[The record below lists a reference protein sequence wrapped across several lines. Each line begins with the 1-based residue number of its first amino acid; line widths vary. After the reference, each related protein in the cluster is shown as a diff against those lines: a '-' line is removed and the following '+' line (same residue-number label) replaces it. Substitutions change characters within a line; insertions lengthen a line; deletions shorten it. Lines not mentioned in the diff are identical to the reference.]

1 MLGRYKGKREAPRG
15 ENVPGERELDPFT
28 PGAGEKGDP
37 FDQNVTREPAAGVGD
52 PFAEGPASTESAA
65 PEGEDPFEAETVPA
79 EELGDPFAEETGGEG
94 RKLDAFRAG
103 CGRFFRSRKGKVI
116 TTVVCCLLAFVVG
129 GTIALRGWIKPPEIP
144 TAPVE
149 PEETV
154 PEQPEEPAE
163 PTDDEL
169 YPDDGYTG
177 DMPTVSGE
185 RKEGVYTFLLVGT
198 DMGDGNTDTIMVAT
212 YDTKNQNVSIM
223 SIPRDTMINA
233 SWDIKKINSV
243 YSRYSDGIGALKT
256 QISRLVGFTP
266 DFYVKVE
273 LSMFVELVD
282 LVGGVEFYVPQDMNY
297 DDDWQD
303 LHIHLEE
310 GLQVLDGESAM
321 ELVRFRRYAEGD
333 IKRVQVQQDFMK
345 ALIQEC
351 LSLEHW
357 GKIKAYIDLAM
368 ENVETDLD
376 FGSIVWFAA
385 QALGLNGGGALDMDN
400 VYTCTIPANYYA
412 SAWSRATSQEQSY
425 VTIYPNQVV
434 ELVNERFN
442 PYLQDV
448 TTSMLDAMSILS
460 NGDIA
465 SSTGSLRDTQHN
477 AIMAVR
483 RGEAYYDDN
492 GNIVYGTPPTEPE
505 VLQDELGNYYILD
518 ENGNIVYTDESGTPI
533 QPALPLEGTGS
544 EGTGDTTGSADG
556 TGDTGNTDT
565 GSEPTVPGD
574 GGGTGETGGAE
585 ESAGGAGETDGGS
598 GADGAGVPDS
608 GTGDGSAQLPEE
620 PDTPAEPSADE
631 EPPGWL

>member
-79 EELGDPFAEETGGEG
+79 EELGDPFAEETGGDG

>member
-15 ENVPGERELDPFT
+15 ENVPGERELDPFA

-574 GGGTGETGGAE
+574 GGETGETGGAE

-598 GADGAGVPDS
+598 GTDGADVPDS

>member
-15 ENVPGERELDPFT
+15 ENVPRERE
-28 PGAGEKGDP
+28 AGPAAPEMAGDP
-37 FDQNVTREPAAGVGD
+37 FREETAAPMGSGDPFREETAPAEAGEVFTGDGGTD
-52 PFAEGPASTESAA
+52 PFAE
-65 PEGEDPFEAETVPA
+65 D
-79 EELGDPFAEETGGEG
+79 GEG
-94 RKLDAFRAG
+94 GGLDAFRTG

-116 TTVVCCLLAFVVG
+116 TAVVCCLLAFAVG
-129 GTIALRGWIKPPEIP
+129 GTIAVKSWVKPPELP

-149 PEETV
+149 TEDEPQTPPE
-154 PEQPEEPAE
+154 EEPAG

-169 YPDDGYTG
+169 YPDDGYDG

-198 DMGDGNTDTIMVAT
+198 DKGDGNTDTIMVAS

-243 YSRYSDGIGALKT
+243 YSRYSDGIGALKK
-256 QISRLVGFTP
+256 QIRNLIGFTP
-266 DFYVKVE
+266 DFYVKVDLE
-273 LSMFVELVD
+273 MFVELVD

-345 ALIQEC
+345 ALIKEC

-357 GKIKAYIDLAM
+357 GKIKAYIDLALD
-368 ENVETDLD
+368 NVQTDLE

-385 QALGLNGGGALDMDN
+385 QALGLNGDGALSMDN
-400 VYTCTIPANYYA
+400 VYTCTLPANYYA
-412 SAWSRATSQEQSY
+412 SAWSRATNQEQSY

-434 ELVNERFN
+434 TLVNERFN
-442 PYLQDV
+442 PYLQNV
-448 TTSMLDAMSILS
+448 TASMLDAMSILS

-465 SSTGSLRDTQHN
+465 SSTGSVRDSQHN
-477 AIMAVR
+477 AVMAVR
-483 RGEAYYDDN
+483 RGEAYYDES
-492 GNIVYGTPPTEPE
+492 GNLIYGTPPTEPE

-518 ENGNIVYTDESGTPI
+518 ENGNIVYTDETGAPLQPVLPPAEGEETGQPDETLPGGETGQPDVPGGTEGTP
-533 QPALPLEGTGS
+533 PS
-544 EGTGDTTGSADG
+544 
-556 TGDTGNTDT
+556 
-565 GSEPTVPGD
+565 
-574 GGGTGETGGAE
+574 TGETGAE
-585 ESAGGAGETDGGS
+585 GTNGSGGGAGAETGGQD
-598 GADGAGVPDS
+598 ATLPTEPDVPD
-608 GTGDGSAQLPEE
+608 E
-620 PDTPAEPSADE
+620 PGVDE

>member
-94 RKLDAFRAG
+94 GKLDAFRAG

>member
-1 MLGRYKGKREAPRG
+1 MSRYRGKREAPR
-15 ENVPGERELDPFT
+15 PERGFDPREADSLGQDPFLS
-28 PGAGEKGDP
+28 GEE
-37 FDQNVTREPAAGVGD
+37 EPRTAAAPEEPLLPVGD
-52 PFAEGPASTESAA
+52 PFAEEEPAGRGGGRVKAA
-65 PEGEDPFEAETVPA
+65 
-79 EELGDPFAEETGGEG
+79 L
-94 RKLDAFRAG
+94 
-103 CGRFFRSRKGKVI
+103 GRFGAFWLTRKGKVLAVVL
-116 TTVVCCLLAFVVG
+116 TVLVLLVAGVTFFMKS
-129 GTIALRGWIKPPEIP
+129 WIKPPEL
-144 TAPVE
+144 PV
-149 PEETV
+149 V
-154 PEQPEEPAE
+154 PDAGQEEPQRPDAGEEAAE
-163 PTDDEL
+163 EDPGPTDDEL
-169 YPDDGYTG
+169 YPDDGYDG
-177 DMPTVSGE
+177 DMPTVSGD

-198 DMGDGNTDTIMVAT
+198 DKGDGNTDTIMVAT
-212 YDTKNQNVSIM
+212 YDTVNQAVSIM
-223 SIPRDTMINA
+223 SIPRDTMINV

-243 YSRYSDGIGALKT
+243 YSRYSDGIGALKKQVGT
-256 QISRLVGFTP
+256 LIGFTP
-266 DFYVKVE
+266 DFYVKVDLE
-273 LSMFVELVD
+273 MFVELVD

-310 GLQVLDGESAM
+310 GLQVLDGEKAM
-321 ELVRFRRYAEGD
+321 ELVRFRRYSEGD
-333 IKRVQVQQDFMK
+333 IKRVEVQQSFMK
-345 ALIQEC
+345 ALIKEC

-357 GKIKAYIDLAM
+357 GKIKAYIDLAL
-368 ENVETDLD
+368 ENVQTDLE
-376 FGSIVWFAA
+376 FGSVVWFAA
-385 QALGLNGGGALDMDN
+385 QALGLGGAPALDMDD
-400 VYTCTIPANYYA
+400 VYTCTLPGNYWD
-412 SAWSRATSQEQSY
+412 SAWSRAVGQEQSY

-533 QPALPLEGTGS
+533 QPALPPEGTGS

-556 TGDTGNTDT
+556 TGGTGTTDT

-574 GGGTGETGGAE
+574 GGATGETGGAE
-585 ESAGGAGETDGGS
+585 ESAGEAGETDGGS

>member
-574 GGGTGETGGAE
+574 GGATGETGGAE

-608 GTGDGSAQLPEE
+608 GTGDGAAQLPEE
-620 PDTPAEPSADE
+620 PNTPAEPSADE

>member
-1 MLGRYKGKREAPRG
+1 
-15 ENVPGERELDPFT
+15 
-28 PGAGEKGDP
+28 
-37 FDQNVTREPAAGVGD
+37 
-52 PFAEGPASTESAA
+52 
-65 PEGEDPFEAETVPA
+65 
-79 EELGDPFAEETGGEG
+79 
-94 RKLDAFRAG
+94 
-103 CGRFFRSRKGKVI
+103 
-116 TTVVCCLLAFVVG
+116 
-129 GTIALRGWIKPPEIP
+129 
-144 TAPVE
+144 
-149 PEETV
+149 
-154 PEQPEEPAE
+154 
-163 PTDDEL
+163 
-169 YPDDGYTG
+169 
-177 DMPTVSGE
+177 
-185 RKEGVYTFLLVGT
+185 
-198 DMGDGNTDTIMVAT
+198 
-212 YDTKNQNVSIM
+212 
-223 SIPRDTMINA
+223 MINA

-412 SAWSRATSQEQSY
+412 SAWSRATGLKQSY

-533 QPALPLEGTGS
+533 QPALPPEGTGT

-556 TGDTGNTDT
+556 TGDTGDTDT

-574 GGGTGETGGAE
+574 GGATGETGGAE

-598 GADGAGVPDS
+598 GADGADVPDS
-608 GTGDGSAQLPEE
+608 GTGDGAAQLPEE

>member
-15 ENVPGERELDPFT
+15 ENVPGERELDPFA
-28 PGAGEKGDP
+28 PGTGEKGDP

>member
-223 SIPRDTMINA
+223 SIHRDTMINA

-556 TGDTGNTDT
+556 TGGTGTTDT

>member
-400 VYTCTIPANYYA
+400 VYTCTLPANYYA

-533 QPALPLEGTGS
+533 QPALPPEGTGS

-556 TGDTGNTDT
+556 TGGTGTTDT

-608 GTGDGSAQLPEE
+608 GTGDGAAQLPEE